1 LLTLYENFTNNDKIF
16 CNFLHNGYA
25 KFVYRSTHIVIKKIA
40 TMVFLRGVQ
49 KEKQRGG
56 LFSIFP
62 VFCNNVETEGEAALF
77 ENKRY
82 WAV

>member
-1 LLTLYENFTNNDKIF
+1 MI
-16 CNFLHNGYA
+16 
-25 KFVYRSTHIVIKKIA
+25 
-40 TMVFLRGVQ
+40 FLRGVQ
-49 KEKQRGG
+49 KEKQRSG

-77 ENKRY
+77 ENKRD